1 MATLISEL
9 RCSFGWSST
18 RSELTFSVLDQ
29 QGAELTYQINDVR
42 ITKSSQDITSLYL
55 TLQFRHTV
63 ECSMVKAQTNAKFC
77 ELYAG
82 NDPDSKYITTLK
94 GIPIESAKD
103 EFQVEWMDATVKTKV
118 LKLKFISLK
127 KVDPYLMILL
137 LRKFNHGYR
146 FRIRR
151 SWLSPTFRSLYGI
164 RHRHPEMRVSPLSEK
179 GLPKVEHHHL
189 QRCLCLW
196 ETLVP
201 WPRLLWRSRGRSS
214 PIWTVN
220 SPPSTHE

>member
-18 RSELTFSVLDQ
+18 PSELTFSVLDQ

-137 LRKFNHGYR
+137 LRKFNHGDFSEFGGAGYR
-146 FRIRR
+146 LP
-151 SWLSPTFRSLYGI
+151 SDLCTASGI
-164 RHRHPEMRVSPLSEK
+164 
-179 GLPKVEHHHL
+179 GI
-189 QRCLCLW
+189 QRCESL
-196 ETLVP
+196 
-201 WPRLLWRSRGRSS
+201 
-214 PIWTVN
+214 
-220 SPPSTHE
+220 PSQRKGFRK